1 MKGEKQ
7 KISKDT
13 CRQKNRAE
21 PEGYAEGQTF
31 MWITEND
38 ITNTDPSDY
47 DMLEHIL
54 SPANLNRA
62 INGCGV
68 TKERVE
74 LSRWKSNHWATTLL
88 RIRMI

>member
-1 MKGEKQ
+1 MKGRVQ

-13 CRQKNRAE
+13 SPQKNGAE

-31 MWITEND
+31 MWITENN

-54 SPANLNRA
+54 SPANLNRQT
-62 INGCGV
+62 V
-68 TKERVE
+68 
-74 LSRWKSNHWATTLL
+74 
-88 RIRMI
+88 